1 MKFLIAIDGSQA
13 SENALAKALS
23 FAAPLE
29 AEIVL
34 LTVVEPLSSYVPE
47 VMLPTG
53 DWVGWRGLP
62 DVELERKILNAG
74 QTLLQKAEDTCEA
87 LHMKN
92 RTRLEM
98 GQPRDVIC
106 FVAKEESPDIVILGS
121 RGLGSVERLMLGSV
135 SDYVVHHCASPV
147 LVVR

>member
-1 MKFLIAIDGSQA
+1 MKFLVSIDGSQA
-13 SENALAKALS
+13 SEHALAKALN
-23 FAAPLE
+23 FATPLQ

-74 QTLLQKAEDTCEA
+74 QALLQKAQDTCQA
-87 LHMKN
+87 SQMN
-92 RTRLEM
+92 SRTRLET

-106 FVAKEESPDIVILGS
+106 YVAKEESPDLVILGS

-135 SDYVVHHCASPV
+135 SDYVVHHCVSPV

>member
-1 MKFLIAIDGSQA
+1 MKFLVAIDGSQA
-13 SENALAKALS
+13 GEHALDKALTL
-23 FAAPLE
+23 AAPLK

-62 DVELERKILNAG
+62 DVDLERKILSAG
-74 QTLLQKAEDTCEA
+74 QALLQKAQDTCQSAQLES
-87 LHMKN
+87 
-92 RTRLEM
+92 RTRLET

-106 FVAKEESPDIVILGS
+106 YVAKEESPDLLVLGS
-121 RGLGSVERLMLGSV
+121 RGLGSIERLMLGSV
-135 SDYVVHHCASPV
+135 SDYVVHHCGSPV
-147 LVVR
+147 LIVR

>member
-1 MKFLIAIDGSQA
+1 MKFLVAIDGSQA
-13 SENALAKALS
+13 SEHALAKALT
-23 FAAPLE
+23 FAVPLK

-34 LTVVEPLSSYVPE
+34 LTVVEPLSSYIPE

-62 DVELERKILNAG
+62 DIELERKILNAG
-74 QTLLQKAEDTCEA
+74 QALLQKAKDNCQSA
-87 LHMKN
+87 QMDG
-92 RTRLEM
+92 RTRLET

-106 FVAKEESPDIVILGS
+106 YVAKEESPDLVIIGS

>member
-1 MKFLIAIDGSQA
+1 MKILISIDGSQA
-13 SENALAKALS
+13 SDNALTKALL
-23 FAAPLE
+23 FAAPLQ
-29 AEIVL
+29 AEVVM

-47 VMLPTG
+47 VMMPTG

-74 QTLLQKAEDTCEA
+74 QALLQKAEDTCKAAQVECRA
-87 LHMKN
+87 
-92 RTRLEM
+92 RLET

-106 FVAKEESPDIVILGS
+106 HVAQEENPDLLVIGS

-135 SDYVVHHCASPV
+135 SDYVLHHCPV
-147 LVVR
+147 PILVVR

>member
-1 MKFLIAIDGSQA
+1 MKILVSIDGSHA
-13 SENALAKALS
+13 SENALARALG
-23 FAAPLE
+23 FAVPLQ
-29 AEIVL
+29 AEVVL

-47 VMLPTG
+47 VMMPTG

-62 DVELERKILNAG
+62 DIELERKILDAG
-74 QTLLQKAEDTCEA
+74 QALLQKAQDTCQAVQVEC
-87 LHMKN
+87 
-92 RTRLEM
+92 RTRIET

-106 FVAKEESPDIVILGS
+106 HVAKEEAPDLLVIGS

-135 SDYVVHHCASPV
+135 SDYVLHHCPSPI

>member
-1 MKFLIAIDGSQA
+1 MKFLVPIDGSQA
-13 SENALAKALS
+13 SENALAKALT
-23 FAAPLE
+23 FANPLK

-62 DVELERKILNAG
+62 DVDLERKILNAG
-74 QTLLQKAEDTCEA
+74 QTLLQKAQDTCQASGLESS
-87 LHMKN
+87 
-92 RTRLEM
+92 TRLEI

-106 FVAKEESPDIVILGS
+106 MVAKEENPDMLILGS

-135 SDYVVHHCASPV
+135 SDYVLHHCASPV

>member
-1 MKFLIAIDGSQA
+1 MKFLVAIDGSQA
-13 SENALAKALS
+13 SENTLAKALS
-23 FAAPLE
+23 FAVPLE

-34 LTVVEPLSSYVPE
+34 LTVVEPLSSYIPE

-74 QTLLQKAEDTCEA
+74 QSLLQKAQDTCQA
-87 LHMKN
+87 LQMKT
-92 RTRLEM
+92 RTRLET

-106 FVAKEESPDIVILGS
+106 YVAKEETPDLVILGS
-121 RGLGSVERLMLGSV
+121 RGLGSIERLMLGSV
-135 SDYVVHHCASPV
+135 SDYVIHHCVSPV

>member
-1 MKFLIAIDGSQA
+1 MKFLIPIDGSQA
-13 SENALAKALS
+13 GEHALDKALI
-23 FAAPLE
+23 FAAPLQ

-34 LTVVEPLSSYVPE
+34 LTVVEPLSNYVPE
-47 VMLPTG
+47 VMMPTG

-74 QTLLQKAEDTCEA
+74 QVLLQKAQDTCKASQLES
-87 LHMKN
+87 
-92 RTRLEM
+92 RTRLEI

-106 FVAKEESPDIVILGS
+106 VVAKEESPDLLILGS

-135 SDYVVHHCASPV
+135 SDYVLHHCASPV

>member
-1 MKFLIAIDGSQA
+1 MKFLIPIDGSQA
-13 SENALAKALS
+13 SEHALAKALT
-23 FAAPLE
+23 FALPLQ
-29 AEIVL
+29 AEVVL
-34 LTVVEPLSSYVPE
+34 LTVVEPLSNYVPE
-47 VMLPTG
+47 VMMPTG

-74 QTLLQKAEDTCEA
+74 QTLLQKAQDTCHASGLESS
-87 LHMKN
+87 
-92 RTRLEM
+92 TRLEI

-106 FVAKEESPDIVILGS
+106 MVAKEENPDMLILGS

-135 SDYVVHHCASPV
+135 SDYVLHHCASPV

>member
-1 MKFLIAIDGSQA
+1 MKFLVAVDGSQA
-13 SENALAKALS
+13 GEHALAKALLL
-23 FAAPLE
+23 AAPLK

-47 VMLPTG
+47 VMMPTG

-62 DVELERKILNAG
+62 DIELERKILNAG
-74 QTLLQKAEDTCEA
+74 QNLLQKAEDTFKESG
-87 LHMKN
+87 LTV
-92 RTRLEM
+92 RTRLET

-106 FVAKEESPDIVILGS
+106 HVANEETPDLLVIGS
-121 RGLGSVERLMLGSV
+121 RGLGSIERLMLGSV
-135 SDYVVHHCASPV
+135 SDYVVHHCGSAV

>member
-1 MKFLIAIDGSQA
+1 MKILIPIDGSQA
-13 SENALAKALS
+13 SEHALAKALV
-23 FAAPLE
+23 FAAPFQSE
-29 AEIVL
+29 VVL

-47 VMLPTG
+47 VMMPTG

-74 QTLLQKAEDTCEA
+74 QALLQKAQDTCKLAQVES
-87 LHMKN
+87 
-92 RTRLEM
+92 RTRLET

-106 FVAKEESPDIVILGS
+106 HVAQEESPDLLVIGS

-135 SDYVVHHCASPV
+135 SDYVLHHCPV
-147 LVVR
+147 PILVVR

>member
-1 MKFLIAIDGSQA
+1 MKFLIPIDGSQA
-13 SENALAKALS
+13 SEHAIAKALS
-23 FAAPLE
+23 FASPLQ

-34 LTVVEPLSSYVPE
+34 LTVVEPLSNYMPE
-47 VMLPTG
+47 VMMPTG

-62 DVELERKILNAG
+62 DVDLEQKILNAG
-74 QTLLQKAEDTCEA
+74 QALLQKAQDTCQASQMES
-87 LHMKN
+87 
-92 RTRLEM
+92 RTRLEI

-106 FVAKEESPDIVILGS
+106 QVAKEENPDLLILGS

-135 SDYVVHHCASPV
+135 SDYVLHHCASPV

>member
-1 MKFLIAIDGSQA
+1 MKFLVAIDGSQA
-13 SENALAKALS
+13 SEHALAKALS
-23 FAAPLE
+23 FAVPLE

-34 LTVVEPLSSYVPE
+34 LTVVEPLSSYIPE

-74 QTLLQKAEDTCEA
+74 QALLQKAQDVCQA
-87 LHMKN
+87 SQMKN
-92 RTRLEM
+92 RTRLET

-106 FVAKEESPDIVILGS
+106 YVAKEETPDLVILGS
-121 RGLGSVERLMLGSV
+121 RGLGSIERMMLGSV
-135 SDYVVHHCASPV
+135 SDYVMHHCVSPV

>member
-1 MKFLIAIDGSQA
+1 MKFLVSIDGSQA
-13 SENALAKALS
+13 SEHALTKALS
-23 FAAPLE
+23 LAIPLQ

-47 VMLPTG
+47 VMMPTG

-62 DVELERKILNAG
+62 DVELEQKILKAG
-74 QTLLQKAEDTCEA
+74 QALLQKAQDACEQQKA
-87 LHMKN
+87 SCT
-92 RTRLEM
+92 TRLEV

-106 FVAKEESPDIVILGS
+106 RVVVDENPDLLIIGS
-121 RGLGSVERLMLGSV
+121 RGLGSVERMMLGSV
-135 SDYVVHHCASPV
+135 SDYVVHHCTSPV

>member
-1 MKFLIAIDGSQA
+1 MKFLVAIDGSQA
-13 SENALAKALS
+13 SEHALAKALI
-23 FAAPLE
+23 FAAPLK

-62 DVELERKILNAG
+62 DAELERKILDAG
-74 QTLLQKAEDTCEA
+74 QALLQKAQDTCQASEMA
-87 LHMKN
+87 S
-92 RTRLEM
+92 RTRLET
-98 GQPRDVIC
+98 GQPRDLIC
-106 FVAKEESPDIVILGS
+106 SVAKEESSDLVVLGS
-121 RGLGSVERLMLGSV
+121 RGLGSIERMMLGRV
-135 SDYVVHHCASPV
+135 SDYVLHNCLSPV

>member
-1 MKFLIAIDGSQA
+1 MKFLVAIDGSQA
-13 SENALAKALS
+13 SENALAKALT
-23 FAAPLE
+23 FATPLK

-34 LTVVEPLSSYVPE
+34 LTVVEPLSSYIPE

-62 DVELERKILNAG
+62 DIELERKILSAG
-74 QTLLQKAEDTCEA
+74 QTLLQKAQDTCQSA
-87 LHMKN
+87 QIDG
-92 RTRLEM
+92 RTRLET

-106 FVAKEESPDIVILGS
+106 YVAKEESPDLVIVGS